1 VLARTR
7 LTRSAPFGR
16 GRIAARVLA
25 VVIDG
30 AAAVGGRLPPR
41 VASGAAVIGGNLEWA
56 LRPAIRRRLAV
67 NLAHAVEREPGER
80 VVRALVRRELVNE
93 ARRSADL
100 LWAINRPDSFLAT
113 VRVDGVEHVADAAA
127 RGRGVL
133 LAGIHVGGW
142 EVAAPVPA
150 AALSVPTTVLVADNW
165 LAWAIQHV
173 RVRIGL
179 NVVYRSEF
187 GLGAL
192 RVLRRGEALL
202 ILGDD
207 AHGARPRAHLVDF
220 CGSTALLPAGI
231 VALSRLSGAPIVPFE
246 VLPLAAR
253 RWHVTI
259 GPLIEPP
266 DRGSGE
272 DGERRALQELAAH
285 WTDIIRRHPEHW
297 SARFAIAWDESS

>member
-1 VLARTR
+1 
-7 LTRSAPFGR
+7 
-16 GRIAARVLA
+16 VLA
-25 VVIDG
+25 VVIDA
-30 AAAVGGRLPPR
+30 AAAVGGRLPTR
-41 VASGAAVIGGNLEWA
+41 VARGAAAVGGNLEWA
-56 LRPAIRRRLAV
+56 LRPALRRRLAA
-67 NLAHAVEREPGER
+67 NLTHAVGRGASER

-100 LWAINRPDSFLAT
+100 LWAINRPDDFLAT
-113 VRVDGVEHVADAAA
+113 VRVDGAEHVADAAA

-133 LAGIHVGGW
+133 LAGIHIGGW

-150 AALSVPTTVLVADNW
+150 AALTVPTTVLVADNW

-173 RVRIGL
+173 RVRMGL

-207 AHGARPRAHLVDF
+207 AYGTRPRVHRVDF
-220 CGSTALLPAGI
+220 CDSTARLPAGI

-253 RWHVTI
+253 RWHVSI

-266 DRGSGE
+266 DRGSGD
-272 DGERRALQELAAH
+272 DGERRVLQELAVH

-297 SARFAIAWDESS
+297 SARFAIAWDETT